1 MAATRFAALI
11 GLRISEVLGMQ
22 WERVQPEN
30 GAVVLPKTKTKTGR
44 RVHGLSAVA
53 LELLASLPRI
63 NEWVFTTGFGA
74 DARRR

>member
-30 GAVVLPKTKTKTGR
+30 GAVVLPKTKTGR